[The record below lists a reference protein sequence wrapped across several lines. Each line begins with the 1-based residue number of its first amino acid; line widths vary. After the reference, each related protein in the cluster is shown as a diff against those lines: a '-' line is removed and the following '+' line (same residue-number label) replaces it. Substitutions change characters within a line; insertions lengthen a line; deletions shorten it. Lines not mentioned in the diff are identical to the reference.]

1 MSIQTPAP
9 DQILITGA
17 KVYDPVTGKSRSGD
31 MGVRNGVLCKAQEID
46 PAAAEVI
53 DGKGCVVTH
62 GFIDIHAHFREP
74 GGEDKETLATG
85 ARAALA
91 GGFVKV
97 CVMPNTDPPIDS
109 PEKVRFI
116 IEKAGDL
123 PIELAVIA
131 AVTWGQGGT
140 ELAELLEMHA
150 AGAVAFS
157 DDGVPIENGQVLKLA
172 LQYAAPIG
180 VPIINHAEDLHLRG
194 DGVMNEGALSTRLG
208 LPGNPVQAEAAMVH
222 RDLLIA
228 EDVHGRLHVPHIS
241 TGLAVE
247 QVRQFKAKGLPI
259 TAEAAPHHIGLTE
272 AAIRSYDT
280 NAKVA
285 PPLRGDADRQAVL
298 AGLLDGTIDCIATDH
313 APHTI
318 EAKEMDILH
327 APCGMIGLESAYGV
341 SNRALMEAGAN
352 FERVIDLLTTG
363 PAAVM
368 GFELNA
374 LKVGNP
380 TQLVVVDPNQ
390 EWTFAR
396 EDIYS
401 RSRNSPF
408 IGQQLKGKVVA
419 TITPQGYFRQ

>member
-1 MSIQTPAP
+1 MSIRIPAP
-9 DQILITGA
+9 EQILITGA
-17 KVYDPVTGKSRSGD
+17 KVYDPVSGKSWSGD
-31 MGVRNGVLCKAQEID
+31 VGVRKGILCDAQEID
-46 PAAAEVI
+46 QAAAEVI

-97 CVMPNTDPPIDS
+97 CIMPNTEPPIDS
-109 PEKVRFI
+109 PEKIRFI
-116 IEKAGDL
+116 MEKAGDL
-123 PIELAVIA
+123 PIDLAVIA
-131 AVTWGQGGT
+131 AVTWGQKGT

-150 AGAVAFS
+150 AGAIAFS
-157 DDGVPIENGQVLKLA
+157 DDGVPIENGQILKLA
-172 LQYAAPIG
+172 LRYTAPIG
-180 VPIINHAEDLHLRG
+180 VPIINHAEDVHLRG

-208 LPGNPVQAEAAMVH
+208 LPGNPTQAEAAMVH

-228 EDVHGRLHVPHIS
+228 EDVQGRLHVPHIS
-241 TGLAVE
+241 TRLAVE
-247 QVRQFKAKGLPI
+247 QVRQFKAKGLSI

-272 AAIRSYDT
+272 DAISNYDT

-285 PPLRGDADRQAVL
+285 PPLRSDADRQAVL

-318 EAKEMDILH
+318 ESKEMDILH

-341 SNRALMEAGAN
+341 SNRALMDAGAK
-352 FERVIDLLTTG
+352 FEQVIDLLTTG

-368 GFELNA
+368 GFELKE
-374 LKVGNP
+374 LKIGTP
-380 TQLVVVDPNQ
+380 AQLVLVDPKQ
-390 EWTFAR
+390 EWTFSRA
-396 EDIYS
+396 DVYS
-401 RSRNSPF
+401 RSRNTPF
-408 IGQQLKGKVVA
+408 IGQQLKGKVKA

>member
-1 MSIQTPAP
+1 MGLQTPAP

-17 KVYDPVTGKSRSGD
+17 KIYDPVTGKTRSGD
-31 MGVRNGVLCKAQEID
+31 IAVTNGVLCDPQEID
-46 PAAAEVI
+46 QSTAEVI

-85 ARAALA
+85 ARAAMA

-97 CVMPNTDPPIDS
+97 CVMPNTEPPTDS
-109 PEKVRFI
+109 PEKVRFV
-116 IEKAGDL
+116 IEKSADL
-123 PIELAVIA
+123 PIEIAVIG
-131 AVTWGQGGT
+131 AVTWGQQGT

-157 DDGVPIENGQVLKLA
+157 DDGMPIENGQVLKLA
-172 LQYAAPIG
+172 LQYIAAIG
-180 VPIINHAEDLHLRG
+180 VPIINHAEDVSLRG

-208 LPGNPVQAEAAMVH
+208 LPGNPSQAEAAMVY

-228 EDVHGRLHVPHIS
+228 EDVQGRLHIPHLS

-247 QVRQFKAKGLPI
+247 QVRQFKARGLMVS
-259 TAEAAPHHIGLTE
+259 AEASPHHIGLTDQALRE
-272 AAIRSYDT
+272 YDT

-285 PPLRGDADRQAVL
+285 PPLRSDADRQAEL

-318 EAKEMDILH
+318 EAKELDILH
-327 APCGMIGLESAYGV
+327 APSGMIGLESAYGV
-341 SNRALMEAGAN
+341 SNRALQQAGAK

-368 GFELNA
+368 GWTINEL
-374 LKVGNP
+374 KIGNP
-380 TQLVVVDPNQ
+380 AQLVVLNPGL

-401 RSRNSPF
+401 RSRNTPF
-408 IGQQLKGKVVA
+408 IGQQLLGQVVA
-419 TITPQGYFRQ
+419 TITPKGIFRR